1 MPIPAG
7 GIAALPV
14 TEDKAEHFD
23 VLIVGAGLS
32 GVDAAY
38 RLQTECPGRRF
49 CILEARDAVGG
60 TWDLFR
66 YPGIRSDSAMYT
78 LGFPF
83 RPWRGAQAIAE
94 GPSIRRYIQET
105 AREFGIDR
113 LIRFGH
119 RVAGIA
125 WSSAEAHWT
134 VAVESGGAATG
145 MTCDFLYMC
154 SGYYDYGRGYMPDF
168 PGADRF
174 AGPIVHPQH
183 WPDDLDHAG
192 KRVIVIGSGATAV
205 TLIPALAETAVH
217 VTMLQRSPSFIVSR
231 PGRDGMAGWMYR
243 HLPTMLADV
252 LARWIDVLIGAAT
265 YGLARRLPNV
275 ARRAVLGGIR
285 RQLAPGYDVE
295 TDFSP
300 PYQPWDQRVCL
311 TADGELFAAIR
322 SGQVSV
328 VTGGI
333 ESFTPTGI
341 RLKSGEELPADI
353 IVSATGL
360 VMKLAGGMEI
370 TIDGVRANL
379 ADRLVYKGMML
390 SDVPN
395 LALAFGYINA
405 SWTLKADLTARSVC
419 RLLNH
424 MARRGY
430 TTCTPRLRD
439 PTLKREPLLN
449 FTSGYVRRADAV
461 LPRQGSRA
469 PWRVYQNYLLDMLA
483 LKFGK
488 IEDGVLE
495 FRGDR

>member
-1 MPIPAG
+1 LTLADAI
-7 GIAALPV
+7 
-14 TEDKAEHFD
+14 AEHID

-38 RLQTECPGRRF
+38 RLKTECPGKSLR
-49 CILEARDAVGG
+49 ILEARDAMGG

-83 RPWRGAQAIAE
+83 RPWRGAQAIAD
-94 GPSIRRYIQET
+94 GPAIRRYIQDT
-105 AREFGIDR
+105 AEQFGIDR
-113 LIRFGH
+113 LVRFGH
-119 RVAGIA
+119 RVVGIS
-125 WSSAEAHWT
+125 WSSAEARWT
-134 VAVESGGAATG
+134 VAVESGGMATR

-154 SGYYDYGRGYMPDF
+154 SGYYDYARGYTPDF

-174 AGPIVHPQH
+174 AGKIVHPQH

-192 KRVIVIGSGATAV
+192 KRVVVIGSGATAV
-205 TLIPALAETAVH
+205 TLIPALAKTAAH

-231 PGRDGMAGWMYR
+231 PGKDGMADWMYR
-243 HLPTMLADV
+243 HLSTKLADG

-265 YGLARRLPNV
+265 YGLARRLPKA

-295 TDFSP
+295 KDFSP
-300 PYQPWDQRVCL
+300 PYEPWDQRVCL
-311 TADGELFAAIR
+311 TSDGELFAAMR

-328 VTGGI
+328 VTDTI
-333 ESFTPTGI
+333 ESFTEGGI
-341 RLKSGEELPADI
+341 RLRSGEELQADI

-360 VMKLAGGMEI
+360 VMKLAGGMDI
-370 TIDGVRANL
+370 TVDGVRADL

-390 SDVPN
+390 SGVPN

-405 SWTLKADLTARSVC
+405 SWTLKCDLTARTVC

-424 MARRGY
+424 MERRGY
-430 TTCTPRLRD
+430 VSCMPRLRD
-439 PTLKREPLLN
+439 PAMGREPLLN
-449 FTSGYVRRADAV
+449 FSSGYVRRANAI
-461 LPRQGSRA
+461 LPRQGSKA

-483 LKFGK
+483 LRYGSF
-488 IEDGVLE
+488 EDGVLE
-495 FRGDR
+495 FRGRRR

>member
-1 MPIPAG
+1 
-7 GIAALPV
+7 LPV
-14 TEDKAEHFD
+14 TDALTEHVD

-32 GVDAAY
+32 GIDAAY
-38 RLQTECPGRRF
+38 RLQTECPGKRL
-49 CILEARDAVGG
+49 CIFEARDAIGG

-83 RPWRGAQAIAE
+83 RPWRGAQAIAD
-94 GPSIRRYIQET
+94 GPSIRRYIQDT
-105 AREFGIDR
+105 AEQFGIDR
-113 LIRFGH
+113 LVRFGH
-119 RVAGIA
+119 RVAGIS
-125 WSSAEAHWT
+125 WSSAEARWT
-134 VAVESGGAATG
+134 VTLQTDSDHATR
-145 MTCDFLYMC
+145 MTCGFLYMC
-154 SGYYDYGRGYMPDF
+154 SGYYDYAQGYTPDF

-174 AGPIVHPQH
+174 AGAIVHPQY

-192 KRVIVIGSGATAV
+192 RRVIVIGSGATAV
-205 TLIPALAETAVH
+205 TLIPALAKTAAH

-231 PGRDGMAGWMYR
+231 PGRDGMADWMYR
-243 HLPTMLADV
+243 HLPTRLADG
-252 LARWIDVLIGAAT
+252 LARWTDVLIGAAT

-275 ARRAVLGGIR
+275 ARRAVLGGAR

-300 PYQPWDQRVCL
+300 RYEPWDQRVCL
-311 TADGELFAAIR
+311 TSDGELFAAIR

-328 VTGGI
+328 VTDEI
-333 ESFTPTGI
+333 DAFTETGI
-341 RLKSGEELPADI
+341 RLRSGEELPADI

-370 TIDGVRANL
+370 TVDGVRADL

-405 SWTLKADLTARSVC
+405 SWTLKCDLTARTVC

-424 MARRGY
+424 MQRRGY
-430 TTCTPRLRD
+430 VSCTPRLRD
-439 PTLKREPLLN
+439 PKIGREPLLN
-449 FTSGYVRRADAV
+449 FTSGYVRRAEAV
-461 LPRQGSRA
+461 LPRQGSKA

-483 LKFGK
+483 LRYGA

-495 FRGDR
+495 FRGGRQ